1 MNIDALLELLDKAK
15 ALAEDVDNGKASG
28 NDVAHKLESYARN
41 LLEYNLS
48 SLTQNYCQLMAKKAR
63 CE

>member
-1 MNIDALLELLDKAK
+1 MNRDALLKLLDKAE
-15 ALAEDVDNGKASG
+15 ALAEDVDNGKTSG
-28 NDVAHKLESYARN
+28 NDVAHKLDSYARN